1 MHQLGHTW
9 ELHHCLDPR
18 CAMYPPWTLNFEG
31 GDTFFDTFCRDKS
44 EQKIRL
50 AKS

>member
-1 MHQLGHTW
+1 
-9 ELHHCLDPR
+9 
-18 CAMYPPWTLNFEG
+18 MYPPWTPSFPNGEPV
-31 GDTFFDTFCRDKS
+31 FDTFCRDKS